1 MDEQTRTDQVGQ
13 MISHALEKTAIVNR
27 CIRVVD
33 ESDLSNLK
41 LETTD
46 GMRFIVRIVAAN

>member
-1 MDEQTRTDQVGQ
+1 MDELTRTDQVGQ
-13 MISHALEKTAIVNR
+13 MISHSLEKTAVVNR
-27 CIRVVD
+27 YIRVVD